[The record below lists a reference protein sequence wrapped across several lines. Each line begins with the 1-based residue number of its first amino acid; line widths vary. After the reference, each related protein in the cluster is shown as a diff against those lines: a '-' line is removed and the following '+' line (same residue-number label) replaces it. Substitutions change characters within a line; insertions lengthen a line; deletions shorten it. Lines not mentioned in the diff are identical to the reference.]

1 MLKEVE
7 NPDAVKAVGIP
18 GITSGGAD
26 ALKSD
31 AAQQPHWTPL
41 SICPTE
47 IVHITAGVAP
57 GNA

>member
-7 NPDAVKAVGIP
+7 NPDAVEGRWHSRHHK
-18 GITSGGAD
+18 GGAD

-31 AAQQPHWTPL
+31 AAQQPRWTPL
-41 SICPTE
+41 EHLPTE